1 MNFRNISLLSTRNI
15 HCLILISL
23 LLLAFMFSL
32 KYMTG
37 NEAYGATCAN
47 LPISAVK
54 ANGAQAT
61 NPASKAVDNDATTRW
76 SNQGLGSWI
85 RLNLGSKKTVCSVD
99 ISWYNGNQ
107 RQYTF
112 TIKNYNNIIK
122 FKRFFDL
129 KSSRTTT
136 ALQRYDVTDSQGRY
150 VKVTVTGNTQNDWM
164 SIIEINVYGGNSAST
179 ADAGPPLVI
188 NTNPGHGDTGV
199 PVAKS
204 ITATFNEPVLAS
216 SVSTST
222 FIVKNSADVNIPGLV
237 SLSQDGTIRYI

>member
-85 RLNLGSKKTVCSVD
+85 SG
-99 ISWYNGNQ
+99 
-107 RQYTF
+107 
-112 TIKNYNNIIK
+112 
-122 FKRFFDL
+122 
-129 KSSRTTT
+129 
-136 ALQRYDVTDSQGRY
+136 
-150 VKVTVTGNTQNDWM
+150 
-164 SIIEINVYGGNSAST
+164 
-179 ADAGPPLVI
+179 
-188 NTNPGHGDTGV
+188 
-199 PVAKS
+199 
-204 ITATFNEPVLAS
+204 
-216 SVSTST
+216 
-222 FIVKNSADVNIPGLV
+222 
-237 SLSQDGTIRYI
+237 